1 MPEFRSRRAAFQQ
14 VAAVK
19 HQGLGAAERSLTF
32 VARDAS
38 PGEDCRV
45 SLEIGTDEDP
55 QHFHDEMGD
64 HVGSRLNWLRAGV
77 LGANDGIVS
86 TAGVVMGVAGAT
98 DDSGAILIAGIAAL
112 TAGALSMGTG
122 EYVSVSTQRD
132 SEKSLLSLEALELKQ
147 MPETEERELAKMYVD
162 KGLSPET
169 AERVAREL
177 TEHDALRAHADI
189 EFGIDPDNLTNPW
202 HAAWASMIAFT
213 VGALLPLMIV
223 AFVPD
228 GVRIMVTVVSVMIAL
243 ALTGFVSARIGYSP
257 RLPAGVRNVSG
268 GLLAMGVTYLIGMLA
283 GTQLG

>member
-1 MPEFRSRRAAFQQ
+1 VS
-14 VAAVK
+14 
-19 HQGLGAAERSLTF
+19 
-32 VARDAS
+32 
-38 PGEDCRV
+38 

-55 QHFHDEMGD
+55 QHFHDELGD
-64 HVGSRLNWLRAGV
+64 HVGTRLNWLRAAV

-98 DDSGAILIAGIAAL
+98 DDSGAIVIAGIAAL
-112 TAGALSMGTG
+112 TAGALSMGAG

-132 SEKSLLSLEALELKQ
+132 SERSILDLEARELQQ
-147 MPETEERELAKMYVD
+147 MPQTEERELAAMYVD

-202 HAAWASMIAFT
+202 HAAWASVLAFT
-213 VGALLPLMIV
+213 VGALLPLLVV

-228 GVRIMVTVVSVMIAL
+228 GVRVLLTVLSVVAAL
-243 ALTGFVSARIGYSP
+243 ALTGFVSARIGLSP
-257 RLPAGVRNVSG
+257 RLPAVVRNVSG
-268 GLLAMGVTYLIGMLA
+268 GLLAMGVTYLIGTLA
-283 GTQLG
+283 GTTLG

>member
-1 MPEFRSRRAAFQQ
+1 MSM
-14 VAAVK
+14 
-19 HQGLGAAERSLTF
+19 
-32 VARDAS
+32 
-38 PGEDCRV
+38 
-45 SLEIGTDEDP
+45 EIGTDEEP

-132 SEKSLLSLEALELKQ
+132 SEKSLLSLEALELQQ

-169 AERVAREL
+169 AEKVAREL

-213 VGALLPLMIV
+213 VGALLPLMVV

-228 GVRIMVTVVSVMIAL
+228 GVRILVTVVSVMAAL

-257 RLPAGVRNVSG
+257 RLPAVVRNVSG
-268 GLLAMGVTYLIGMLA
+268 GLLAMGVTYLIGTLA
-283 GTQLG
+283 GTTLG

>member
-1 MPEFRSRRAAFQQ
+1 M
-14 VAAVK
+14 
-19 HQGLGAAERSLTF
+19 
-32 VARDAS
+32 
-38 PGEDCRV
+38 
-45 SLEIGTDEDP
+45 EIGTDEDP
-55 QHFHDEMGD
+55 KHFHDDLGD
-64 HVGSRLNWLRAGV
+64 HVGTRLNWLRAAV

-98 DDSGAILIAGIAAL
+98 DDSGAIVIAGIAAL
-112 TAGALSMGTG
+112 TAGALSMGAG

-132 SEKSLLSLEALELKQ
+132 SERSILDLEAAELRQ
-147 MPETEERELAKMYVD
+147 MPQTEERELAAMYVE
-162 KGLSPET
+162 KGLTPET
-169 AERVAREL
+169 AEKVAREL

-202 HAAWASMIAFT
+202 HAAWASMVAFT
-213 VGALLPLMIV
+213 IGALLPLLVV

-228 GVRIMVTVVSVMIAL
+228 GVRVLLTVLSVVAAL

-257 RLPAGVRNVSG
+257 RLPAVVRNVSG

>member
-1 MPEFRSRRAAFQQ
+1 M
-14 VAAVK
+14 K
-19 HQGLGAAERSLTF
+19 
-32 VARDAS
+32 
-38 PGEDCRV
+38 
-45 SLEIGTDEDP
+45 IGTDEQP
-55 QHFHDEMGD
+55 QHFHDDMGD
-64 HVGSRLNWLRAGV
+64 HVGTRLNWLRAAV

-98 DDSGAILIAGIAAL
+98 DDSSTLVIAGIAAL

-132 SEKSLLSLEALELKQ
+132 SEKSLLSLEARELKQ
-147 MPETEERELAKMYVD
+147 MPETEERELAQMYVD
-162 KGLSPET
+162 KGLTPET
-169 AERVAREL
+169 ADRVAREL
-177 TEHDALRAHADI
+177 TENDALRAHADI

-213 VGALLPLMIV
+213 VGALLPLLIV
-223 AFVPD
+223 AFVAD
-228 GVRIMVTVVSVMIAL
+228 SVRILVTVLSVVAAL

-257 RLPAGVRNVSG
+257 RLPAVLRNISG

>member
-1 MPEFRSRRAAFQQ
+1 VS
-14 VAAVK
+14 
-19 HQGLGAAERSLTF
+19 
-32 VARDAS
+32 
-38 PGEDCRV
+38 

-55 QHFHDEMGD
+55 QHFHDELGD
-64 HVGSRLNWLRAGV
+64 HVGTRLNWLRAAV

-98 DDSGAILIAGIAAL
+98 DDSGAIVIAGIAAL
-112 TAGALSMGTG
+112 TAGALSMGAG

-132 SEKSLLSLEALELKQ
+132 SEKSILGLEAKELQQ
-147 MPETEERELAKMYVD
+147 MPQTEERELAAMYVD

-169 AERVAREL
+169 AEKVAREL

-202 HAAWASMIAFT
+202 HAAWASMLAFT
-213 VGALLPLMIV
+213 VGALLPLLVV

-228 GVRIMVTVVSVMIAL
+228 GVRVLATVLSTVAAL

-257 RLPAGVRNVSG
+257 RLPAVVRNVSG
-268 GLLAMGVTYLIGMLA
+268 GVLAMGVTYLIGMLA